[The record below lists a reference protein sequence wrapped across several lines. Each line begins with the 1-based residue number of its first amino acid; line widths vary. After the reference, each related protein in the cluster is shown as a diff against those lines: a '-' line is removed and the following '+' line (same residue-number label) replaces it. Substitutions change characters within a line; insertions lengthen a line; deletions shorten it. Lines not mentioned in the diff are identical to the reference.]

1 MRHYTIKICAL
12 LMTFIV
18 GVSIY
23 FLMPRSDSPLEVVK
37 GVLVPCRQLNLFE
50 QMQNENADV
59 ESKPCDSLMVF
70 ERGAHQ
76 PDINKPIIRV
86 AGFDPYLIEI
96 GCVTPLTVTLSSDR
110 TLYLTGVGEFGNMS
124 DVNEQ
129 EGRPALNTLRDKL
142 RGFFDERIKSRAFIE
157 GLTTRED
164 LPMSERIVAS
174 VVVEFPCS
182 LSYSEALDVVDAIKA
197 SGANQIA
204 LQVSKCNP

>member
-50 QMQNENADV
+50 QMQNENTDV

-70 ERGAHQ
+70 EREAHQ
-76 PDINKPIIRV
+76 PSGDKPVSSV
-86 AGFDPYLIEI
+86 ANFDPYLIES
-96 GCVTPLTVTLSSDR
+96 GCVSPLIVTISSDR
-110 TLYLTGVGEFGNMS
+110 TLHLVGVGEFGNLS
-124 DVNEQ
+124 DVDEQ
-129 EGRPALNTLRDKL
+129 EGKPALGRLRDKL
-142 RGFFDERIKSRAFIE
+142 RSFFDERIKNRAFIE
-157 GLTTRED
+157 GLATRED

-182 LSYSEALDVVDAIKA
+182 LSYGEAIDVVDAIKA